1 MSFPLRALAWLA
13 LVMCCSPVASAS
25 GDRLAAA
32 DEAAVDAAPEAT
44 VAAVPEDEP
53 VEAEREWHPQSGLVA
68 LPGGIAQVN
77 VPEKWLY
84 LPPADAEQ
92 LLTLWGNPPG
102 SGSDTLGMLVQANSG
117 PSDPDGWAVIITYDN
132 SGHVTDEDAGDIDYA
147 ELLVQMQQESKE
159 SNEFRRQEG
168 YPTVELVGW
177 AEEPRYDA
185 AEKKFYWAKELKF
198 EGNEVNTLNYNV
210 RVLGREGVLE
220 LNAVAGIEQ
229 LPAIRAGMPE
239 VIAMASFVEGQRYA
253 DFNESTDKLAGYG
266 LAALVAGGVAAK
278 TGLWAKV
285 VAVLVAGKKLLIPL
299 VIGIGLFVPSLY
311 RRFARRKQDAGTTDA

>member
-1 MSFPLRALAWLA
+1 MSFTLRALAWLA

-77 VPEKWLY
+77 VPESWLY

-132 SGHVTDEDAGDIDYA
+132 SGHVTDEDAGEIDYA
-147 ELLVQMQQESKE
+147 ELLAQMQQESKE
-159 SNEFRRQEG
+159 GNEFRRQEG

-198 EGNEVNTLNYNV
+198 EGNEANTLNYNV

-229 LPAIRAGMPE
+229 LPAIRAGIPE

-278 TGLWAKV
+278 TGLWAKL
-285 VAVLVAGKKLLIPL
+285 VALLIAGKKLLIPL
-299 VIGIGLFVPSLY
+299 VIGIGLFIPSLY
-311 RRFARRKQDAGTTDA
+311 RRFTRRKQDGGTTDA